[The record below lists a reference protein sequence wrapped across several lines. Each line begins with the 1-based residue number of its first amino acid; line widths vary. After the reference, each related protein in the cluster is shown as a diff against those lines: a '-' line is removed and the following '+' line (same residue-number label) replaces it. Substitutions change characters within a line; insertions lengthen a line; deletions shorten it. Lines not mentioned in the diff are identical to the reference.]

1 MCIGSGV
8 CGERDSPRPDR
19 LAGVDD
25 RRAQSR
31 AEMSPSAR
39 FFSALIGHASS
50 LSLWVMPDSL
60 TQPSAEP
67 DRRVFRRRHR
77 LPGGMYAPVFDAKL
91 RKSRGAITV
100 HLRPNGL
107 GEHRLGLS
115 IGRRLGNAVTRGR
128 FKRMIREV
136 FRLNRASLPMN
147 ADGAYDIVVT
157 ARAHEGA
164 SLEMY
169 RGWMLESIE
178 AAHRVHAKRSGRG
191 GDSDG

>member
-1 MCIGSGV
+1 
-8 CGERDSPRPDR
+8 
-19 LAGVDD
+19 
-25 RRAQSR
+25 
-31 AEMSPSAR
+31 
-39 FFSALIGHASS
+39 
-50 LSLWVMPDSL
+50 MPDPF

-67 DRRVFRRRHR
+67 DRQVFRRRHR
-77 LPGGMYAPVFDAKL
+77 LPGGGYAQVFDAKL
-91 RKSRGAITV
+91 RKSRGPITV

-115 IGRRLGNAVTRGR
+115 IGRRFGNAVTRGR

-136 FRLNRASLPMN
+136 FRLNRASFPMS

-164 SLEMY
+164 SQEVY
-169 RGWMLESIE
+169 RGWMLEAIE
-178 AAHRVHAKRSGRG
+178 AAHRVHAKRGGRAGRG